1 MLLSFPRLTPVLL
14 FAFIFAPNLFAQES
28 TDPPHQEEEE
38 HHHHVS
44 GFAGFT
50 TDHKGKNGY
59 KLGLEYEYRL
69 TEMVGLG
76 GTLDFTGNDFRIFS
90 FSVGSTFYPFSFP
103 LIPAVAVGAKHSN
116 DKWDI
121 FFRTMLIYDFHIDN
135 ISIGP
140 MVMWDIYPGEK
151 DIFSYGVTAGFSIH

>member
-1 MLLSFPRLTPVLL
+1 
-14 FAFIFAPNLFAQES
+14 
-28 TDPPHQEEEE
+28 
-38 HHHHVS
+38 
-44 GFAGFT
+44 
-50 TDHKGKNGY
+50 
-59 KLGLEYEYRL
+59 
-69 TEMVGLG
+69 
-76 GTLDFTGNDFRIFS
+76 
-90 FSVGSTFYPFSFP
+90 

-121 FFRTMLIYDFHIDN
+121 FFRTMLTYDFHIDN